1 MAVAGQVDL
10 FDLIGER
17 PPVTIPPF
25 TVWTSSADYQHG
37 KWCCGWCGSR
47 NLTGEGCGGGAGRGP
62 GDAPWYT
69 WDYCNTCAGLY
80 GHPDPHRPDYPI
92 RIGVRA

>member
-1 MAVAGQVDL
+1 MTAMAGQVDV
-10 FDLIGER
+10 FDILGER

-25 TVWTSSADYQHG
+25 TVWTSSRASIA
-37 KWCCGWCGSR
+37 CGWCGSR

-62 GDAPWYT
+62 GNAPWYT
-69 WDYCNTCAGLY
+69 WDYCNTCATKY
-80 GHPDPHRPDYPI
+80 GRPEPHRPGYPI